1 MKEQAASVLKLLS
14 SAQNRRDQGPNEELA
29 EQIAGKEDQNAVKV
43 LTEHLSDKSKDVRND
58 CIKVLY
64 EIGERKPSLIA
75 PYASEFL
82 PLLQS
87 KDNRMQWS
95 AMTAIY
101 SLTPARPKWV
111 YDALPEILQAADLG
125 SVITKDNA
133 VKILISLCTHKEYAD
148 NCFDLLNEQLLKSA
162 VNQLPMYAEKA
173 LTVINTSNKS
183 IFIKSLHSRLADIDK
198 ESKRKR
204 IEAVL
209 RKVQKLFPD
218 P

>member
-1 MKEQAASVLKLLS
+1 MEEAANVLKLLS
-14 SAQNRRDQGPNEELA
+14 SAQNRRDQGPNEKLA
-29 EQIAGKEDQNAVKV
+29 EQIASEEDHNAVKV
-43 LTEHLSDKSKDVRND
+43 LVAHLADKSKDIRND

-64 EIGERKPSLIA
+64 EIGERNPSLIA
-75 PYASEFL
+75 TYASDFL
-82 PLLQS
+82 PLLKS
-87 KDNRMQWS
+87 KGNRMQWG

-101 SLTPARPKWV
+101 SLTPARPEWV
-111 YDALPEILQAADLG
+111 YEVLPEILEAAELG

-133 VKILISLCTHKEYAD
+133 VKILISLCAHKEYAN

-173 LTVINTSNKS
+173 LSVINEKNKS
-183 IFIKSLHSRLADIDK
+183 TFIKSLHSRLADIDK

-204 IEAVL
+204 IEGVL

-218 P
+218 S